1 MDIDESIVHV
11 LQHYDVG
18 RVRQCRPIPSGYVND
33 HWWVETTSGQYFLKR
48 RRASL
53 SQPREVAAQHALIQF
68 LRTARFPAPTIA
80 LTRHATTFVE
90 QQSQVYELHHYIAGE
105 LCDAARPTHW
115 AVAVSTLA
123 SYHRLADGFD
133 HPLLHWPRERYGP
146 TALAEIIDRLLQA
159 WQAHVQRELEAWM
172 ARVKEH
178 ADDLATR
185 FSAFGQL
192 PQLVIHGDYYA
203 ENLIFQGDRLVG
215 VVDFDLAHWSF
226 RAMEL
231 AEALIYF
238 ATARPARLKHI
249 VYSGVLDLEAVERF
263 LRTYSQGSRPSEL
276 EIRALPH
283 LIRTIW
289 LCASLAP
296 PLRPPLSVDAA
307 PHALPEILTLADWSL
322 AHAEDIIEMG
332 LAARA

>member
-1 MDIDESIVHV
+1 MDIDDTIIHV

-18 RVRQCRPIPSGYVND
+18 RFRQRRRIPSGYVSD
-33 HWWVETTSGQYFLKR
+33 HWWVETTAGQYFLKR
-48 RRASL
+48 RHASRGK
-53 SQPREVAAQHALIQF
+53 PREVEAQHALMQF
-68 LRTARFPAPTIA
+68 LRVAGFPTPAVA

-90 QQSQVYELHHYIAGE
+90 HQNQIYELHHYIAGD
-105 LCDAARPTHW
+105 LCDVARPTHW

-123 SYHRLADGFD
+123 SYHHLVGGFD

-146 TALAEIIDRLLQA
+146 TTLAEIIERILQA
-159 WQAHVQRELEAWM
+159 WQTQVQKELQVWI
-172 ARVKEH
+172 ARLREH
-178 ADDLATR
+178 ASDLADR
-185 FSAFGQL
+185 LSEFRQL

-203 ENLIFQGDRLVG
+203 GNLIFQGDRLVS
-215 VVDFDLAHWSF
+215 VVDFDLAHWCF
-226 RAMEL
+226 RATEL

-238 ATARPARLKHI
+238 ATERPARLKHI

-263 LRTYSQGSRPSEL
+263 LRTYSRALRPSEL

-296 PLRPPLSVDAA
+296 PLKPPLGVEAA
-307 PHALPEILTLADWSL
+307 PHALPEILMLADWSL
-322 AHAEDIIEMG
+322 AHAEDMIEIG